1 MKDNSKYRWKL
12 KAKFSMSIELT
23 MQILHLVLRFP
34 VHFPCK
40 CILEIKHVDCVNYL

>member
-1 MKDNSKYRWKL
+1 
-12 KAKFSMSIELT
+12 MSIELT

-40 CILEIKHVDCVNYL
+40 CILEIKHVDHLLIIYEILI

>member
-34 VHFPCK
+34 CK